1 MEGELNPL
9 VLRNC
14 DVPGAV
20 GLRLVVLG
28 EVLSREDAAGTTELI
43 LEDWKKTKVGYS
55 LFSVR

>member
-20 GLRLVVLG
+20 GLSLVVFG
-28 EVLSREDAAGTTELI
+28 EVLGREDAAGTTELI
-43 LEDWKKTKVGYS
+43 LAD
-55 LFSVR
+55 

>member
-9 VLRNC
+9 VFRHC

-28 EVLSREDAAGTTELI
+28 EVLGREDAAGTAQLI
-43 LEDWKKTKVGYS
+43 LAD
-55 LFSVR
+55 